1 MAERTRCPWGDSH
14 PLYVPYHDE
23 EWGVPVHD
31 DHAWFE
37 RLALE
42 AFQAGLSWLTVLKK
56 RDAFRDAFEGF
67 DPEAIARY
75 DETTVAELAQNP
87 AIIRNRQKIEAAIKN
102 ARAFLAVQEAF
113 GSFDAYIWRFVDGSP
128 IVNTWRS
135 MAELPAQTP
144 ASAAMSK
151 DLKARGFSFVG
162 PTICYAMMQAGGMV
176 NDHLVS
182 CFRHA
187 ELAPPDR

>member
-1 MAERTRCPWGDSH
+1 MAERIRCPWGDSH

>member
-1 MAERTRCPWGDSH
+1 MAESIRCPWGDSH

-56 RDAFRDAFEGF
+56 RDAFRDAFDGF
-67 DPEAIARY
+67 DPEVIARY

-87 AIIRNRQKIEAAIKN
+87 AIIRNRRKIEAAIKN

-135 MAELPAQTP
+135 MDELPAQTP

>member
-1 MAERTRCPWGDSH
+1 MAESIRCPWGDSH

-56 RDAFRDAFEGF
+56 RDAFRDAFDGF
-67 DPEAIARY
+67 DPEVIARY

-87 AIIRNRQKIEAAIKN
+87 AIIRNRRKIEAAIKN

-144 ASAAMSK
+144 VSAAMSK